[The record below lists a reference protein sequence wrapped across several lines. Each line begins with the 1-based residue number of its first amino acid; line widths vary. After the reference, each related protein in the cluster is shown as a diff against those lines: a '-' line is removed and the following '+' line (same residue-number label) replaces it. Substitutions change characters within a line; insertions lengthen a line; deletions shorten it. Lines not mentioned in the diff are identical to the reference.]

1 MNETN
6 SVSDNQLSSARFWYV
21 SCVLITAIAAF
32 LRFFWLALKPLHHDE
47 GVNGFFLTTLF
58 RTGEYK
64 YDPANYHGPTLYYIA
79 LAFAKVFG
87 LSTIPVRA
95 SVAIFGVLTVV
106 LIFWLRKY
114 LGRTGAL
121 FAALFVALS
130 PGMSFIS
137 RYFIH
142 ETFFVFLSLGFVMAI
157 IFFIEERKAGIFAV
171 AWMALI
177 TLVSLSPTTFN
188 VSSLIAGDNQTA
200 LWSLRIAFALI
211 EIALTYFVIRLL
223 LSWNEGRPLYLLL
236 ASACISL
243 YFATKETAF
252 ITLGTMAIACICIWL
267 WRRIFSGFFLGELRP
282 DELSDTDLTWS
293 NFRKAL
299 GTSND
304 LTLILIA
311 AAVVF
316 IYLGVLFF
324 SSFFT
329 FPEGVS
335 RAFEA
340 YSLWLK
346 TGSKE
351 HTQNGT
357 WAYLRWGMKA
367 EAPIFILAAV
377 GSLISLKLARHRF
390 AMFTAFWAFG
400 LFAAYTIIPYKTPWL
415 AISFLLPMCLIAGY
429 AINEMAVAKHASF
442 KIVAAICA
450 VGASIILAYQSYQLN
465 FVRYDDDKE
474 PYVYAH
480 TKREFLDLITEIDR
494 YADKSG
500 KGKDAVIQIISPDYW
515 PMVWYVNDYTHANF
529 FGHPVDADNA
539 EMIVAKKGEQD
550 AEVMRRYSANY
561 EFVGAWELRPGVE
574 LMLLVRRDLAG
585 SQGENLFRIRE
596 TDQ

>member
-1 MNETN
+1 MNEN
-6 SVSDNQLSSARFWYV
+6 PQENKLPSDRFWYL
-21 SCVLITAIAAF
+21 SCVLITVIAAF
-32 LRFFWLALKPLHHDE
+32 LRFFWLGLKPLHHDE

-58 RTGEYK
+58 RTGDYK

-114 LGRTGAL
+114 LGSLGAL

-157 IFFIEERKAGIFAV
+157 VFFIEERKAGIFAI

-177 TLVSLSPTTFN
+177 VLVSLSPTTFN
-188 VSSLIAGDNQTA
+188 VSALIAGDNQTT
-200 LWSLRIAFALI
+200 LWLLRIAFALV

-223 LSWNEGRPLYLLL
+223 LSWNDGRPIYFLL

-252 ITLGTMAIACICIWL
+252 ITLGTMAIACVCVWL

-282 DELSDTDLTWS
+282 DELSETDITWS

-299 GTSND
+299 GGGND
-304 LTLILIA
+304 LVLLWVA

-316 IYLGVLFF
+316 VYLGVLFF

-340 YSLWLK
+340 YTLWLK
-346 TGSKE
+346 TGKNE

-357 WAYLRWGMKA
+357 WAYLRWGMQV

-390 AMFTAFWAFG
+390 AMFTALWAFG

-429 AINEMAVAKHASF
+429 AINEMAAARHVVF
-442 KIVAAICA
+442 KILAGICA
-450 VGASIILAYQSYQLN
+450 VAACVFLAYQSYELN
-465 FVRYDDDKE
+465 FVRYDDDNE

-480 TKREFLDLITEIDR
+480 TKRQFLDLIREIDR

-515 PMVWYVNDYTHANF
+515 PMVWYVNDYAHANF
-529 FGHPVDADNA
+529 FGHPVDAGNA

-550 AEVMRRYSANY
+550 AEVARRYSANY

-585 SQGENLFRIRE
+585 AQGENLYRIRE
-596 TDQ
+596 AP